1 MTRLQKKYIEE
12 AIPAMKEKFGYKNNL
27 AVPKIVKVTLNVGIN
42 SRNSEANY
50 QDAVENTLLRI
61 SGQKPIRTR
70 ARAAISAFKIKENMV
85 VGAAVTLRGTRMYD
99 FLDKLI
105 NISLP
110 RVRDFRGLSEKSVD
124 QQGNLSLGFKEH
136 IVFPEI
142 RSDEV
147 ERIHGLQINVTTT
160 AKNRDKGLEL
170 FKIMG
175 FPMIKSNK

>member
-1 MTRLQKKYIEE
+1 MTRFQKKYIEE
-12 AIPAMKEKFGYKNNL
+12 ALPALKAKFGYKNNL
-27 AVPKIVKVTLNVGIN
+27 AVPKIAKVTLNVGIN

-50 QDAVENTLLRI
+50 LDGVENILTRI
-61 SGQKPIRTR
+61 SGQKPIRTK
-70 ARAAISAFKIKENMV
+70 ARAAISAFKVKENMV
-85 VGAAVTLRGTRMYD
+85 VGVAVTLRGSRMYD

-124 QQGNLSLGFKEH
+124 QQGNLSLGFREH

-160 AKNRDKGLEL
+160 AGSREAGLEL
-170 FKIMG
+170 LKIMG
-175 FPMIKSNK
+175 FPLLKKK